1 MADDDRIETSDDDAA
16 RAFVALQ
23 AEVASLRQA
32 VEALPAIVE
41 GAARA
46 TDYMPT
52 LGAVVKV
59 LTQVEA
65 RIVAIQDHPAIK
77 MTPEQHGRA
86 IGRAGAEAFAE
97 AARVMRDEADA
108 LKRER
113 MHLAGIVG
121 EALTRKAQWRRQ
133 FWFGAIGV
141 LVGTGA
147 THALRAMGFPV

>member
-1 MADDDRIETSDDDAA
+1 MDDAA
-16 RAFVALQ
+16 QAFVALQ
-23 AEVASLRQA
+23 AEVATLRQT

-41 GAARA
+41 GATRT
-46 TDYMPT
+46 TDYTPT

-65 RIVAIQDHPAIK
+65 RIVAIQDHPALK

-86 IGRAGAEAFAE
+86 IGRAGAEAFTE

-113 MHLAGIVG
+113 MHLAGVVG
-121 EALTRKAQWRRQ
+121 QARTRAEQQRWLIC
-133 FWFGAIGV
+133 GGGIGLAIGLMV
-141 LVGTGA
+141 PPFLSLLARG
-147 THALRAMGFPV
+147 

>member
-1 MADDDRIETSDDDAA
+1 MSEQDKAGEDDAA
-16 RAFVALQ
+16 QAFAALQ
-23 AEVASLRQA
+23 AEVAGLRQT

-41 GAARA
+41 GATRA
-46 TDYMPT
+46 TDYTPT

-59 LTQVEA
+59 LSQVEA
-65 RIVAIQDHPAIK
+65 RIVAIQDHPALK

-113 MHLAGIVG
+113 MHLAGVVG
-121 EALTRKAQWRRQ
+121 EARTQAQQRRWV
-133 FWFGAIGV
+133 FWSGGIGV
-141 LVGTGA
+141 AGVVALIALLKALLVYG
-147 THALRAMGFPV
+147 R

>member
-1 MADDDRIETSDDDAA
+1 MSDPIEPGEDDAA
-16 RAFVALQ
+16 RAFAALQ
-23 AEVASLRQA
+23 AEVATLRQT

-41 GAARA
+41 GATRV

-65 RIVAIQDHPAIK
+65 RIVAIQDHPALK

-86 IGRAGAEAFAE
+86 IGRAGADAFAE
-97 AARVMRDEADA
+97 AARLMRDEADA

-121 EALTRKAQWRRQ
+121 DVLTRPAQRRRQ
-133 FWFGAIGV
+133 MWIGIGGI
-141 LVGTGA
+141 LMGLMIA
-147 THALRAMGFPV
+147 ALIRAFV

>member
-1 MADDDRIETSDDDAA
+1 MSDQDELREDDAA
-16 RAFVALQ
+16 RAFEALH
-23 AEVASLRQA
+23 AEVASLRLA

-41 GAARA
+41 GATRE
-46 TDYMPT
+46 TDYTPT

-65 RIVAIQDHPAIK
+65 RIVAIQDHPALK

-97 AARVMRDEADA
+97 AARLMRDEADA

-113 MHLAGIVG
+113 MHLAVVVG
-121 EALTRKAQWRRQ
+121 EARTQIEQRRSVIYACV
-133 FWFGAIGV
+133 GGIVLGV
-141 LVGTGA
+141 LICVLINGLQ
-147 THALRAMGFPV
+147 LR

>member
-1 MADDDRIETSDDDAA
+1 MSDQDEPGEDDAA
-16 RAFVALQ
+16 RAFGALQ
-23 AEVASLRQA
+23 AEVATLRQA

-41 GAARA
+41 GATRV
-46 TDYMPT
+46 TDYTPT

-65 RIVAIQDHPAIK
+65 RIVAIQDHPALK

-108 LKRER
+108 MKRER
-113 MHLAGIVG
+113 INLARIA
-121 EALTRKAQWRRQ
+121 EDLIACRAQWR
-133 FWFGAIGV
+133 FSAALIILV
-141 LVGTGA
+141 LSVLLA
-147 THALRAMGFPV
+147 VFYFSCVLS